1 MKVRFFQCG
10 LCWVVGRLLFPLI
23 RGRNFG
29 RHKDSA
35 YGLVAQ
41 SVEHNT
47 FNVRV
52 VGSIPAELIYTFLC
66 GVIGSTRHSGCL
78 GLGSSPGG
86 EIKFYR
92 LSSTGWGIVL
102 QTITHCS
109 TQWSGTVPLVYR
121 FCTETCGVSRK
132 SSTLLWHTI
141 FCTISSIGLEHAP
154 CKREVV
160 GSIPNMVLMLA
171 TLLGSGWSAKPRGT
185 VRFRGGLSLDF
196 LIFSWYNIINL
207 NIQR

>member
-1 MKVRFFQCG
+1 M
-10 LCWVVGRLLFPLI
+10 VGRLLFPLI
-23 RGRNFG
+23 KGRNFG

-86 EIKFYR
+86 EICEY
-92 LSSTGWGIVL
+92 GIMDSAFGYEPNEREFDSLYSRNFVL
-102 QTITHCS
+102 
-109 TQWSGTVPLVYR
+109 
-121 FCTETCGVSRK
+121 
-132 SSTLLWHTI
+132 
-141 FCTISSIGLEHAP
+141 
-154 CKREVV
+154 
-160 GSIPNMVLMLA
+160 
-171 TLLGSGWSAKPRGT
+171 
-185 VRFRGGLSLDF
+185 
-196 LIFSWYNIINL
+196 
-207 NIQR
+207 